1 MRTLIIDDE
10 PHVRETINLLIPWE
24 DYRIEQ
30 VLEASGGEEAMR
42 IITAEKP
49 QIVFTDIRMPGMT
62 GIELLQW
69 IRDNAPHT
77 KVIVVS
83 GYDDYQY
90 MRSVL
95 QYGGFDY
102 ILKPIDAEEII
113 QIFDRAVKSWLV
125 EEEERSQTKEI
136 RKKANQLKPVLTDKL
151 LSQLFNEPEQFTYE
165 FTAATKML
173 REEYALN
180 SDIRECR
187 VAIIGWD
194 LIDVRLRS
202 RFTNA
207 MDLLRFAV
215 TNICNEIMQKE
226 HLGIAFQNWN
236 HHHDTVLLFYNR
248 LHEVPEMLGQIEK
261 GLYTALGGNFYIGL
275 GRIHVFPDQ
284 LTQSYLEAQ
293 GALRQRNLMD
303 RATYIHVYD
312 ADVGSPFYNSLSDY
326 DDRLYLALTKESHT
340 SIREILTE
348 WAAQVESSG
357 LITVN
362 HLEMWWQEFVIMLS
376 KWIKQAGIGID
387 QLRMSSDL
395 AFQLPLNEWDEIK
408 LSLWIQRM
416 EYILIGIA
424 QLLGKSKPNNLM
436 KEIEQYIRVHYCK
449 EIKLHQL
456 AAQFHVSASHLSRT
470 FKQQFG
476 ENVTDYIVRL
486 RISRAKLLLMN
497 LEHKISWVANQV
509 GYQDEKYFSKAFKQ
523 FEGVSPKEFRSVHR
537 R

>member
-1 MRTLIIDDE
+1 LKTLIIDDE
-10 PHVRETINLLIPWE
+10 PHVRETIRMLIPWE
-24 DYRIEQ
+24 VYKIQQ
-30 VLEASGGEEAMR
+30 VLEAGGGEEAML

-49 QIVFTDIRMPGMT
+49 QVVFTDIRMPGMS

-69 IRDNAPHT
+69 IRHNTPHT

-102 ILKPIDAEEII
+102 ILKPIDAEEITN
-113 QIFDRAVKSWLV
+113 IFGKAVVSWLE

-136 RKKANQLKPVLTDKL
+136 RKKANQLKPVLADKL
-151 LSQLFNEPEQFTYE
+151 LSQLIIEPEQFTAE
-165 FTAATKML
+165 FTEATKML
-173 REEYALN
+173 KEEYALN
-180 SDIRECR
+180 SDIKECLIA
-187 VAIIGWD
+187 VIGWE
-194 LIDVRLRS
+194 LIDARLRS

-226 HLGIAFQNWN
+226 QMGVAFQNW

-248 LHEVPEMLGQIEK
+248 LQDVPEMLSQIEK
-261 GLYTALGGNFYIGL
+261 SLYTALRGNFYIGL
-275 GRIHVFPDQ
+275 GHIHVFPEQ
-284 LTQSYLEAQ
+284 LTHSYLEAQ

-303 RATYIHVYD
+303 RTTYIHVYN
-312 ADVGSPFYNSLSDY
+312 AGTGIPFTNALSEY
-326 DDRLYLALTKESHT
+326 EDRLFLALQKDSYS
-340 SIREILTE
+340 SIRDILTE
-348 WAAQVESSG
+348 WVSLAERSS
-357 LITVN
+357 LINVN
-362 HLEMWWQEFVIMLS
+362 HLEMWWQEFVIMQS

-387 QLRMSSDL
+387 QLRMSNDL
-395 AFQLPLNEWDEIK
+395 AFHLPLNEWYEVK
-408 LSLWIQRM
+408 LSLWIPRM
-416 EYILIGIA
+416 ESILIDTA
-424 QLLGKSKPNNLM
+424 QILSKSKPNNLVQ
-436 KEIEQYIRVHYCK
+436 EIEQYIRVHYCK

-456 AAQFHVSASHLSRT
+456 AEQFHVSASHLSRT

-497 LEHKISWVANQV
+497 QEHKISSVANQV

-523 FEGVSPKEFRSVHR
+523 FEGVSPKEFRTAHR
-537 R
+537 K